1 MRIEGQFIAW
11 DDQRKFGFIKPLRG
25 GEDVLVGDISFEP
38 GAERPQIGGA
48 VTFEIELSARG
59 RKRAKKVRRLTPQEA
74 TSPAAS
80 TQTSATSE
88 SAAAPTSSPSSASS
102 SVPRPHRY
110 HPAREPASRSN
121 RSGRKS
127 DWNVPAVAAIPVL
140 LLCYL
145 AANLIWSLPRWG
157 WLWFVV
163 TSALSYVYY
172 QRDKRAADED
182 EDRVPENN
190 LHVLALLGG
199 WPGALI
205 AQRTLRH
212 KLRKPAFMK
221 LFWLTV
227 IGNLILLFAFAAV
240 HRYVIA
246 PKPVVVICPTV
257 PC

>member
-25 GEDVLVGDISFEP
+25 GEDVLVGDLSFEP
-38 GAERPQIGGA
+38 GAGRPQVNEA

-59 RKRAKKVRRLTPQEA
+59 RKRARRVRRLTPQEA
-74 TSPAAS
+74 AAGPV
-80 TQTSATSE
+80 
-88 SAAAPTSSPSSASS
+88 AAAEATADAPGQGAAPA
-102 SVPRPHRY
+102 VPAPRHHR
-110 HPAREPASRSN
+110 HREQGSRGGARR
-121 RSGRKS
+121 S
-127 DWNVPAVAAIPVL
+127 DWDVPAVAAMPVL

-145 AANLIWSLPRWG
+145 AAGLIWSLPRWG

-163 TSALSYVYY
+163 ASAVSYVYY

-182 EDRVPENN
+182 EDRVPENH

-221 LFWLTV
+221 LFWVTV
-227 IGNLILLFAFAAV
+227 AGNLVLLFATAAL
-240 HRYVIA
+240 HRHVLA
-246 PKPVVVICPTV
+246 PKPVVVVCPTV

>member
-38 GAERPQIGGA
+38 GAERPQINDP
-48 VTFEIELSARG
+48 VSFEIELSARG
-59 RKRAKKVRRLTPQEA
+59 RKRAKKVRRLSPQDATPAKTASAEA
-74 TSPAAS
+74 A
-80 TQTSATSE
+80 
-88 SAAAPTSSPSSASS
+88 SSASTAQAA
-102 SVPRPHRY
+102 PRPH
-110 HPAREPASRSN
+110 HHTREPASRSPRN
-121 RSGRKS
+121 GHKS
-127 DWNVPAVAAIPVL
+127 DWNLPAVLAMPAL

-157 WLWFVV
+157 WLWFVA

-190 LHVLALLGG
+190 LHLLALLGG

-221 LFWLTV
+221 LFWVTV
-227 IGNLILLFAFAAV
+227 AANLALLFAFAAV